1 MHVLITGAGGHLGRK
16 LFDALESEPGYMV
29 SGIDIRTVD
38 HPDIHTADLSD
49 DSSSWVNLLNGVN
62 VIVHLAGD
70 REPAATWPSA
80 IKHNM
85 DATLTLYHHAVAMG
99 VGRVVLASSNWVHGD
114 KRFTQDV
121 LNSATP
127 PGPVNAY
134 GMSKLFCE
142 RTGAY
147 FAEHHGLSVICLRI
161 GWTQWT
167 HDNQPGPHMAMGR
180 WGQEMWLSDRDFL
193 GGVKAAI
200 DAKDVSFAALNLM
213 SDNPGMRWDISETQ
227 RVIGYSPK
235 DGSPAKINAVIAT
248 KSALPRLFST
258 RLPNFF
264 ATYFPGW

>member
-16 LFDALESEPGYMV
+16 LFDTLEGDPGYIV
-29 SGIDIRTVD
+29 SGIDIRPVD

-49 DSSSWVNLLNGVN
+49 NSGWISLLKGVD

-70 REPAATWPSA
+70 REPAATWASA

-85 DATLTLYHHAVAMG
+85 DATLSLYHHAAAMG
-99 VGRVVLASSNWVHGD
+99 VSRVVLASSNWVHGD
-114 KRFTQDV
+114 KRFTHDA
-121 LNSATP
+121 LNSKTS

-167 HDNQPGPHMAMGR
+167 HDNQPGTHMAMGR

-193 GGVKAAI
+193 CGMRAAI
-200 DAKDVSFAALNLM
+200 DVKDVSFAALNLM
-213 SDNPGMRWDISETQ
+213 SDNPGMRWDITETQ
-227 RVIGYSPK
+227 QVIGYSPQ
-235 DGSPAKINAVIAT
+235 DGSPAKVTAIIAFR
-248 KSALPRLFST
+248 SALKRLFSVLIPNYFTT
-258 RLPNFF
+258 R
-264 ATYFPGW
+264 FPDW

>member
-16 LFDALESEPGYMV
+16 LFDTLEQDPDCTV
-29 SGIDIRTVD
+29 SGLDIRPVD
-38 HPDIHTADLSD
+38 HPAIHTVDMSRDSD
-49 DSSSWVNLLNGVN
+49 WGHLLKGVD

-70 REPAATWPSA
+70 REPAASWSSA

-85 DATLTLYHHAVAMG
+85 DVTLALYHQAVAMG
-99 VGRVVLASSNWVHGD
+99 VSRVVLASSNWVHGN
-114 KRFTQDV
+114 KRFTKDAID
-121 LNSATP
+121 SATA

-147 FAEHHGLSVICLRI
+147 FAEHHHLSVICLRI

-193 GGVKAAI
+193 HGMRAAI
-200 DAKDVSFAALNLM
+200 DAKDVSFATLNLM
-213 SDNPGMRWDISETQ
+213 SKNPGMRWDIDET
-227 RVIGYSPK
+227 RRIIGYVPK
-235 DGSPAKINAVIAT
+235 DGKAAT
-248 KSALPRLFST
+248 VTPSVALKSAFKKLLAVKLPKLVET
-258 RLPNFF
+258 R
-264 ATYFPGW
+264 FPDW

>member
-16 LFDALESEPGYMV
+16 LFDALENDPAYTV
-29 SGIDIRTVD
+29 SGLDIRQVD
-38 HPDIHTADLSD
+38 HPDIHTADLSGD
-49 DSSSWVNLLNGVN
+49 DSWTDLLESVD

-85 DATLTLYHHAVAMG
+85 DATLTLYHHAAANG

-121 LNSATP
+121 LNSKTP
-127 PGPVNAY
+127 PGPINAY

-147 FAEHHGLSVICLRI
+147 FAKHHGLSVICLRI

-193 GGVKAAI
+193 NGLRAAI
-200 DAKDVSFAALNLM
+200 KAKDVPFAALNLM
-213 SDNPGMRWDISETQ
+213 SDNPGMRWNIDETRQ
-227 RVIGYSPK
+227 VIGYAPQ
-235 DGSPAKINAVIAT
+235 DGNSARVTPILRL
-248 KSALPRLFST
+248 KSALKGLFSHKLA
-258 RLPNFF
+258 RLIESRYPD
-264 ATYFPGW
+264 W